1 MALLGIGLL
10 AIGSIGVFFGRMIQS
25 SISRQ
30 RELLA
35 DASAVQFTRDTDGLV
50 GALKKI
56 GGAPLRTF
64 IPPARP
70 KADEASHIFFSE
82 AIRRLRLFA
91 GLCSGRIRHSPN
103 AFASSSLSGMES
115 SPRWP
120 FRTSPMG

>member
-1 MALLGIGLL
+1 MALLGLGLL

-56 GGAPLRTF
+56 GGAAPRSYLQHTQGRRSESHLLLGGDSP
-64 IPPARP
+64 IPFVRRALSHAPAARG
-70 KADEASHIFFSE
+70 ADPQARAQWDGEF
-82 AIRRLRLFA
+82 
-91 GLCSGRIRHSPN
+91 
-103 AFASSSLSGMES
+103 
-115 SPRWP
+115 PRWA
-120 FRTSPMG
+120 FRTSPRE